1 MSSKPAPSIAIST
14 ISPTASRVDM
24 MRLIWSLAWP
34 AIMTFGLESLVG
46 LIDALMVG
54 RLGAT
59 AVAGVGV
66 GTQILNAVSVMN
78 MALATG
84 TVALVARSVG
94 AAERSTAE
102 AVLQQSIYLALVMWL
117 TIRRPPR
124 FTLFPYTSIF
134 RVDAGV
140 L

>member
-1 MSSKPAPSIAIST
+1 MAVMSAKPPPASLARAT
-14 ISPTASRVDM
+14 ISPSASRRDLMAIV
-24 MRLIWSLAWP
+24 WSLAWP
-34 AIMTFGLESLVG
+34 AIMTFGLESSVG
-46 LIDALMVG
+46 LVDALMVG

-94 AAERSTAE
+94 AAER
-102 AVLQQSIYLALVMWL
+102 
-117 TIRRPPR
+117 RPPPAG
-124 FTLFPYTSIF
+124 LQPSI
-134 RVDAGV
+134 
-140 L
+140 

>member
-1 MSSKPAPSIAIST
+1 MSTKASSPITLAPV
-14 ISPTASRVDM
+14 SPTASRFDL
-24 MRLIWSLAWP
+24 MRIVWSLAWP

-46 LIDALMVG
+46 LVDTLMVG

-84 TVALVARSVG
+84 TVALVARHVG
-94 AAERSTAE
+94 ANERPIAE
-102 AVLQQSIYLALVMWL
+102 AVLQQSIYVALVMAL
-117 TIRRPPR
+117 TVAIPVA
-124 FTLFPYTSIF
+124 LFAPAVVAIF
-134 RVDAGV
+134 R
-140 L
+140 